1 LGDAAT
7 RSVRWVAI
15 ENFGEGAE
23 AVCADVASERLE
35 IAKGSGAVAINAEM
49 RKRERP

>member
-1 LGDAAT
+1 M
-7 RSVRWVAI
+7 RRVAI

-23 AVCADVASERLE
+23 AVSPDIASERLKV
-35 IAKGSGAVAINAEM
+35 AKRGGAVAKNAMM